1 MAISRTRKKALEE
14 IKERRKRLGLKQPEM
29 DVKLFYAKGNYT
41 KMERG
46 ELNIT
51 LDKLEA
57 IAKALGWEVRI
68 SFYEFQNKL

>member
-14 IKERRKRLGLKQPEM
+14 IKERRKRLGIKQPDM
-29 DVKLFYAKGNYT
+29 DAKLYYSKGNFT
-41 KMERG
+41 KIERG

-68 SFYEFQNKL
+68 SFYEFQTKL

>member
-14 IKERRKRLGLKQPEM
+14 IKERRKRLGIKQPDM
-29 DVKLFYAKGNYT
+29 DKKLFYSKGNFT
-41 KMERG
+41 KIERG

>member
-14 IKERRKRLGLKQPEM
+14 IKERRKRLGIKQPDM
-29 DVKLFYAKGNYT
+29 DVKLFYSKGNFT
-41 KMERG
+41 KIERG

-68 SFYEFQNKL
+68 SFYEFQTKL